1 MDGGR
6 KRNALYSPRADVTS
20 VMRKEGLAAMDPVE
34 DPRDQEVR
42 RIPWHVW
49 AHLPRPVAVE
59 PPTWK
64 GQDQQRLEQERQED
78 AE

>member
-6 KRNALYSPRADVTS
+6 RKNALYSPRADVTS
-20 VMRKEGLAAMDPVE
+20 VMRKEDLAAMDPVE

-49 AHLPRPVAVE
+49 AHLPRPAAVE
-59 PPTWK
+59 PLTWK
-64 GQDQQRLEQERQED
+64 GQVQQRLEQEQQED